1 MENGATKIAEVNN
14 VTEIDLLDLF
24 HYLVK
29 KLHIIIIVVLIATVL
44 AGIYGYVLATPMYES
59 TAQIYV
65 VNSQDS
71 VVNLSDLQIGSYLT
85 NDYQHVFDTWEV
97 NQQVIENLSLPYSV
111 GQLKN
116 MTTVTNLNNTRILYV
131 TVHSTIAKEAADI
144 ANELA
149 RVASQYISDVMLTDQ
164 PTMLSTALEPKT
176 PYSPQ
181 KMRVLIIGALLG
193 GVAIVGILTLVYMF
207 DDKVKTGADVQ
218 KYAGMVPLA
227 VIPMTELIYSTKNEN
242 KKSKGW

>member
-85 NDYQHVFDTWEV
+85 SDYQHVFDTWEV

-111 GQLKN
+111 KQLRD
-116 MTTVTNLNNTRILYV
+116 MTSVTNLNNTRILYV

-164 PTMLSTALEPKT
+164 PTMLSTALEPKD

>member
-85 NDYQHVFDTWEV
+85 SDYQHVFDTWEV

-111 GQLKN
+111 KQLRD
-116 MTTVTNLNNTRILYV
+116 MTSVTNLNNTRILYV

-164 PTMLSTALEPKT
+164 PTMLSTALEPKA